1 MDNLDLAKTT
11 SSCKPLCA
19 SIPRHDKQTM
29 NTFIEQLKKY
39 GNLSPELETN
49 ITPKIKFLKKQKGD
63 FLLKEGQVVSN
74 LFIIEKGLIRSFY
87 NSNEREINVWFGFE
101 NVILGSVTPLFFNQ
115 PSIENIQFLEDT
127 SLYYISSNDLNK
139 LYKTSLEMNIIGRKM
154 AEEYCK
160 ILEERSFS
168 LQTQSAEQRYNDLL
182 KHQPEVVQRISLGH
196 IASYLG
202 ISQET
207 LSRIRRK

>member
-1 MDNLDLAKTT
+1 MGLSKSAKP
-11 SSCKPLCA
+11 SWA
-19 SIPRHDKQTM
+19 SILRHNKQTM
-29 NTFIEQLKKY
+29 NNFIEQLKKY
-39 GNLSPELETN
+39 GNLSPELETD

-74 LFIIEKGLIRSFY
+74 LFVIEKGLVRSFY

-127 SLYYISSNDLNK
+127 SLYYISSSDLNK
-139 LYKTSLEMNIIGRKM
+139 LYETSLEMNIVGRKM

-182 KHQPEVVQRISLGH
+182 KNQPEIVQRISLRH

>member
-1 MDNLDLAKTT
+1 MNL
-11 SSCKPLCA
+11 
-19 SIPRHDKQTM
+19 I
-29 NTFIEQLKKY
+29 IEQFKKY
-39 GNLSPELETN
+39 GNLTFELETELKS
-49 ITPKIKFLKKQKGD
+49 KIKFLKKQKGE
-63 FLLKEGQVVSN
+63 FLLKSGQIVSS
-74 LFIIEKGLIRSFY
+74 LFVIEKGLIRSFY

-101 NVILGSVTPLFFNQ
+101 NIILGSVMPLFFNQ

-127 SLYYISSNDLNK
+127 TLFYISINDLNEI
-139 LYKTSLEMNIIGRKM
+139 YKNSLEMNIIGRKM

-160 ILEERSFS
+160 ILEERSYS

-182 KHQPEVVQRISLGH
+182 KNQPEIVQRISLGH

-207 LSRIRRK
+207 LSRIRKK

>member
-1 MDNLDLAKTT
+1 
-11 SSCKPLCA
+11 
-19 SIPRHDKQTM
+19 M
-29 NTFIEQLKKY
+29 NNFIEQLKKY
-39 GNLSPELETN
+39 GNLSPELETD

-74 LFIIEKGLIRSFY
+74 LFVIEKGLVRSFY

-127 SLYYISSNDLNK
+127 SLYYISSSDLNK
-139 LYKTSLEMNIIGRKM
+139 LYETSLEMNIVGRKM

-168 LQTQSAEQRYNDLL
+168 LQTQSAEQRYNNLL
-182 KHQPEVVQRISLGH
+182 KNQPEIVQRISLRH